1 MDIAEILTRF
11 IHLEI
16 NFWTG
21 AISLVLFTSGFLLIA
36 ASIFSV
42 FLIKN
47 SYPTKAKILGYI
59 HRPIEKIKDGETI
72 IENDYKLVYEYTN
85 PKGEVSTEIGSDWS
99 STHSQHFT
107 ACIVPVRV
115 YPHKNYADIYLNIS
129 NTVQIFVFLGTLLIS
144 VGALFTYT
152 TIKSLT
158 FFVFILFVSI
168 LCVLGLAI
176 YMYLDHKHND
186 LKDQRPT
193 SKIFT
198 LSEIKPLEEFPDK
211 QTTTSS

>member
-99 STHSQHFT
+99 STHSQHF
-107 ACIVPVRV
+107 
-115 YPHKNYADIYLNIS
+115 
-129 NTVQIFVFLGTLLIS
+129 LLIS